1 MVCKKLITF
10 VKLEKFSKNVIEN
23 PPLKGGF

>member
-1 MVCKKLITF
+1 MAWNNLITF
-10 VKLEKFSKNVIEN
+10 VKEDIISKNVIEN

>member
-1 MVCKKLITF
+1 MAWIKLITF
-10 VKLEKFSKNVIEN
+10 VKRETFYKSVIEN